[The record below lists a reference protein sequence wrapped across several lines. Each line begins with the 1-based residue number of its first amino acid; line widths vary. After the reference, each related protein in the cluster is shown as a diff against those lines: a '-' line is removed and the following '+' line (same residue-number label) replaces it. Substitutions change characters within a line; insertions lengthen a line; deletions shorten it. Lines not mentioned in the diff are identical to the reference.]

1 MVCCL
6 CSNLLFANSSGYH
19 TNFSDN
25 EVNEMLEQND
35 DKNFLLLDPI
45 KLTLF
50 PNPASSYI
58 QIRLEM
64 PSENVSTLSLV
75 DMNGKV
81 LKQKTWRL
89 IQGPNATKIEID
101 RCPAGRYEIILWLE
115 GEAYSKS
122 FIKH

>member
-6 CSNLLFANSSGYH
+6 CSNLLFANSAAYQ
-19 TNFSDN
+19 TDFSN
-25 EVNEMLEQND
+25 TEVNDLLEQNESEQL
-35 DKNFLLLDPI
+35 LLLDPI

-89 IQGPNATKIEID
+89 IQGPNATKIQID
-101 RCPAGRYEIILWLE
+101 RCPAGRYEIILWME